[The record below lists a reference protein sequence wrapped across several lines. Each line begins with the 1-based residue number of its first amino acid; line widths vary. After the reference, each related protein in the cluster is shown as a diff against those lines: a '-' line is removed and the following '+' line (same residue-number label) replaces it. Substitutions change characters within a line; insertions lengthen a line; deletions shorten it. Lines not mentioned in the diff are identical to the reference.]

1 MSTRKFNAGDNRSVG
16 LHPIQSGGGGGGGV
30 ERE

>member
-16 LHPIQSGGGGGGGV
+16 LHPIQLGGVGGG

>member
-16 LHPIQSGGGGGGGV
+16 LHPIQLGGV
-30 ERE
+30 GGERE

>member
-16 LHPIQSGGGGGGGV
+16 LHPIQSGGGGGGV